1 MSIYLFS
8 YLIHADASKIIRSA
22 YGGQKEYSD
31 LSTEALVMWNQWND
45 DLKTIDEDK
54 ANGLKNGDKVWMNN
68 GVLMCSDRTEL
79 TDFEKAS
86 AAKSNVAGQPP
97 AVLTTI
103 DPQDL
108 AEAKMRGISHGLAPF
123 AKDAAG
129 ILDTTGGV
137 IAADKACLLALY
149 KAKQAGAKF
158 VLGPVAGAFSS
169 FIYAKGDA
177 KQVIGIKTADG
188 KTHEA
193 TTVIMAC
200 GGWTP
205 SLVPEM
211 DGLCETT
218 AGSVALF
225 KIPADSPLRQKYSYD
240 NFPAWMFKQREG
252 ADGGLYGFPVD
263 HNGVMKIGYRGIKYT
278 NPVRQSDGKDRS
290 VPRTRWSVDEPIT
303 DLPAKAHE
311 VIKRFVDN
319 YMPDLGAEGID
330 IWMSRLCWYT
340 DSYDNHYVIDRVP
353 GLEGVMCATGG
364 SGHAFKFLPNLGK
377 WVADVLEQK
386 DMDRALAKAWQWR
399 AMKEDEKP
407 TNVLMLGRGDSRTL
421 DNTVLV
427 SVDAVENP
435 VAEME
440 KLSVS

>member
-1 MSIYLFS
+1 
-8 YLIHADASKIIRSA
+8 
-22 YGGQKEYSD
+22 
-31 LSTEALVMWNQWND
+31 MWNEWNE

-54 ANGLKNGDKVWMNN
+54 ANGLTKDDKVWMNN

-86 AAKSNVAGQPP
+86 AANANLPGQPRS
-97 AVLTTI
+97 VLTTI
-103 DPQDL
+103 DTDDL
-108 AEAKMRGISHGLAPF
+108 AEAKKRGISNSLAPF
-123 AKDAAG
+123 AKQAAG

-149 KAKQAGAKF
+149 KAKQAGVKF
-158 VLGPVAGAFSS
+158 VLDPIAGAFSS
-169 FIYAKGDA
+169 FVYKEGDT
-177 KQVIGIKTADG
+177 KVVCGIKTADG
-188 KTHEA
+188 KTHDA
-193 TTVIMAC
+193 ATVIMAC

-225 KIPADSPLRQKYSYD
+225 KIPADSPLRTKYSYE

-278 NPVRQSDGKDRS
+278 NPVTQADGKDRS
-290 VPRTRWSVDEPIT
+290 VPRTRWSIDEAIT
-303 DLPAKAHE
+303 DLPVKAHQ

-319 YMPDLGAEGID
+319 YMPDLGAAGID

-353 GLEGVMCATGG
+353 GLDGVMCATGG

-386 DMDRALAKAWQWR
+386 DMDRALVKAWQWR
-399 AMKEDEKP
+399 SLKRDEKP
-407 TNVLMLGRGDSRTL
+407 TNVLMLGREDSRTL
-421 DNTVLV
+421 KNTELIC
-427 SVDAVENP
+427 VDAAEDP
-435 VAEME
+435 VAGMK
-440 KLSVS
+440 KLSLA